1 MGPCHWARA
10 NQPVPEQVG
19 RSQVW
24 ESVQTGLYHLAQ
36 WATALVEAQLA
47 HPSLGSTL
55 VTFGA
60 GLLTSLTPCMLS
72 MLPIAVGY
80 LGGYD
85 TSSESEPADGRSRWA
100 AAVQSLWF
108 ALGLATTLAVM
119 GVAAAWFGRVY
130 GQVGWG
136 LPLLVSGVAIVMGL
150 NLLEVLPFQFPSLGQ
165 LIPVPTGVPR
175 SLRSYLVG
183 LTFGLAASPCSTPV
197 LAALLAW
204 VSATRDPIA
213 GGGLLLAY
221 AIGYVSPLVLVG
233 TFAASLK
240 SLLALRSRSGWIV
253 PTSGALLVGFGVFSL
268 LSRLPIS

>member
-1 MGPCHWARA
+1 M
-10 NQPVPEQVG
+10 
-19 RSQVW
+19 W
-24 ESVQTGLYHLAQ
+24 ESAQTGLYHLAQ
-36 WATALVEAQLA
+36 WATQQVETQLA
-47 HPSLGSTL
+47 HPSLVSAA
-55 VTFGA
+55 VIFGA

-80 LGGYD
+80 IGGYD
-85 TSSESEPADGRSRWA
+85 TAPGRSRWT
-100 AAVQSLWF
+100 AAVQSIWF

-136 LPLLVSGVAIVMGL
+136 LPVLVSLVAIVMGL
-150 NLLEVLPFQFPSLGQ
+150 SLLEVLPIQFPSLGQ
-165 LIPVPTGVPR
+165 LIPVPDAWPR

-204 VSATRDPIA
+204 VSTTRDPLV
-213 GGGLLLAY
+213 GGGLLLSY
-221 AIGYVSPLVLVG
+221 AIGYVSPLILVG

-240 SLLALRSRSGWIV
+240 GVLALRSRSGWIV

-268 LSRLPIS
+268 LSRLPIG

>member
-1 MGPCHWARA
+1 
-10 NQPVPEQVG
+10 
-19 RSQVW
+19 
-24 ESVQTGLYHLAQ
+24 VQTGLYHLAQ
-36 WATALVEAQLA
+36 WATRLVEVQLA
-47 HPSLGSTL
+47 HPSLGSAA

-80 LGGYD
+80 ISGYD
-85 TSSESEPADGRSRWA
+85 QTEAPGGDGLAKGRSRWA

-136 LPLLVSGVAIVMGL
+136 LPLVVSLVAIVMGL

-165 LIPVPTGVPR
+165 WIPVPEGVPR

-240 SLLALRSRSGWIV
+240 NLLALRSRSGWIV

-268 LSRLPIS
+268 LSRLPIG